1 MHQSFAFVHIRGDS
15 HVLNCGMHEFDT
27 SQMGRDNSGDLTVL
41 FQYSI
46 SDGSHDAGTASAVD
60 QSMARG
66 CKINPKKI
74 RRLSVLRA
82 ISGTRTTEDADVGH
96 GDCLRMKS
104 DGKWGIGNFSLR
116 AWLGQETGQNSSQT
130 DRSKTDRLLTHRPRV
145 IQMFGKLLYNFRM
158 AGRQILLLMR
168 IRFQIK

>member
-1 MHQSFAFVHIRGDS
+1 
-15 HVLNCGMHEFDT
+15 
-27 SQMGRDNSGDLTVL
+27 MG
-41 FQYSI
+41 
-46 SDGSHDAGTASAVD
+46 
-60 QSMARG
+60 
-66 CKINPKKI
+66 C
-74 RRLSVLRA
+74 LSVLRA